1 MAEREEENGKNEEEF
16 INLGHTSCS
25 FEPEYATT
33 SIRVEIPGPDGEVYT
48 SETVIKSAHFPK
60 QKNGGETS

>member
-33 SIRVEIPGPDGEVYT
+33 SIRVEIPGSDGEVYT
-48 SETVIKSAHFPK
+48 SETVISTAPISE
-60 QKNGGETS
+60 QKT